1 MDKDFNVKISDLGMV
16 KEAAEENLMVIETKI
31 VDEYYQAPELV
42 LTTEIYDKNSKN
54 SFFVLKFVFGR
65 KINF

>member
-1 MDKDFNVKISDLGMV
+1 VKISDLGMV

-42 LTTEIYDKNSKN
+42 LAIGIYDKNSKN
-54 SFFVLKFVFGR
+54 SFFVLKFVFG
-65 KINF
+65 KKLIFEFF